1 MATFNVKNEQIASKY
16 EYADDNLK
24 ISGTFYKD
32 KKTGELQKYD
42 ASVATADGSAFIGT
56 VNAEFKDGDFVYSM
70 PPTTKHNTELIWAA
84 LIEIEIEINKYGNED

>member
-32 KKTGELQKYD
+32 KKTGVLQKYD
-42 ASVATADGSAFIGT
+42 ASVATADGSTFIGT
-56 VNAEFKDGDFVYSM
+56 VNAELEDGELVYSM
-70 PPTTKHNTELIWAA
+70 PPTTKHNTDLIWAA
-84 LIEIEIEINKYGNED
+84 LFEIENDINKYEDEN